1 MKRTFKDIDDEKIK
15 EWITSIK
22 LGDKIVREVH
32 INKKEQ
38 VALIFYSVID
48 NNKLYESTCIRKIKK
63 GKTCNFYTHK
73 EEEYIKKQNI
83 IWVR

>member
-15 EWITSIK
+15 ELINVMA
-22 LGDKIVREVH
+22 GDKIVREVH

-48 NNKLYESTCIRKIKK
+48 NNKLYESTCIWKIKK
-63 GKTCNFYTHK
+63 SKTCNFYTHK